1 MCLIIALMEGST
13 MGEDSQM
20 DSAAVLARLDKVTSA
35 LENLTQA
42 LRQLESTPRRKS
54 SGGLNDE
61 SDRDADAGK
70 INSRFCDDEK
80 IRATFIRDE
89 LKRFR
94 KSPETIANTIYR
106 GERWGPFHKN
116 DPVKSSWRVREAN
129 RYITEIYR
137 QRELRP
143 VQYSILIG
151 LVAVATAILAIPWGD
166 SIFAQLRH
174 LLGK

>member
-1 MCLIIALMEGST
+1 MWPIIALMGSA

-35 LENLTQA
+35 LERLTQA
-42 LRQLESTPRRKS
+42 LGQLESTLRKKS
-54 SGGLNDE
+54 SEAINSE
-61 SDRDADAGK
+61 SDKDADAEK
-70 INSRFCDDEK
+70 INSRFCDDDK

-89 LKRFR
+89 LKRLR

-106 GERWGPFHKN
+106 GDRWGPFHKN
-116 DPVKSSWRVREAN
+116 DPIKSSWRVREAN